1 MKFEKTEL
9 EGCYIITPRIFEDDR
24 GCFFESFN
32 QKQFEKNTN
41 QSINF
46 VQDNVSKS
54 TYGVLRGLHFQKG
67 QHAQAK
73 LVSVSKGKVLDVA
86 VDLRSNSITYGKH
99 VQVILSEENN
109 KQLFVPRGF
118 AHGFVVL
125 SKEAVFRYKCDN
137 FYNKESESGLNY
149 DKLGID
155 WMVKDIDLI
164 INKRDKEFPLIGDL
178 K

>member
-1 MKFEKTEL
+1 MKFEKTKL
-9 EGCYIITPRIFEDDR
+9 NGCFIITPRKFEDDR
-24 GCFFESFN
+24 GYFFESFN
-32 QKQFEKNTN
+32 QKQFKKNTN

-54 TYGVLRGLHFQKG
+54 AYGVLRGLHFQKG
-67 QHAQAK
+67 QYAQAK

-109 KQLFVPRGF
+109 KQLFIPRGF

-137 FYNKESESGLNY
+137 FYNKEAESGLNY

-164 INKRDKEFPLIGDL
+164 VNKRDKEFPLIGDL